1 MIGVLCIIHLY
12 RQIEDNFVMDE
23 NNSFPFL
30 SQNDEEEEDDDT
42 MTSQELFQRLQH
54 AWLNEKYSPVLL
66 KHENLLVLATF
77 ELLDDIEKRLKSSEH
92 KTTSFRW
99 LMHRTEYNR
108 LYFILCSYIRT
119 RCFKIEEYP
128 SAALN
133 SEELLS
139 PEECV
144 YAHTYLNN
152 MTQHLKKSVLTELKS
167 EQQQTDDNTLI
178 QLLPKSNLNEF
189 VFFQVDKSV
198 SGLILSNEQSHNGAA
213 NDVLDLKTDDQYI
226 MQFKHIH
233 KLLIE
238 KQIHLV

>member
-1 MIGVLCIIHLY
+1 
-12 RQIEDNFVMDE
+12 MDE
-23 NNSFPFL
+23 NNSYPL
-30 SQNDEEEEDDDT
+30 LTQNDIEEEEDDDDI
-42 MTSQELFQRLQH
+42 MTSQELFDRLQH
-54 AWLNEKYSPVLL
+54 AWLNEKHSSVLL
-66 KHENLLVLATF
+66 KHESLLVLATF
-77 ELLDDIEKRLKSSEH
+77 ELLDDIEKRLKASEH

-152 MTQHLKKSVLTELKS
+152 MKQHLKKTVLAELKS
-167 EQQQTDDNTLI
+167 EQQQQQQNDDNVLV
-178 QLLPKSNLNEF
+178 QLLPKPNLNEF
-189 VFFQVDKSV
+189 VFFQADKSV
-198 SGLILSNEQSHNGAA
+198 DGLVLSNELNNTNAA
-213 NDVLDLKTDDQYI
+213 SDVIDLRKDDQYI

-233 KLLIE
+233 KLLSE

>member
-1 MIGVLCIIHLY
+1 
-12 RQIEDNFVMDE
+12 MDE
-23 NNSFPFL
+23 NTVYPLL
-30 SQNDEEEEDDDT
+30 SQTEMTEEEDDDDI

-66 KHENLLVLATF
+66 KHENVLVLATF

-108 LYFILCSYIRT
+108 LYFILCSYIRA

-128 SAALN
+128 SSALN

-152 MTQHLKKSVLTELKS
+152 MKQHLKKSVLVDLKS
-167 EQQQTDDNTLI
+167 EQQQQNDDNTLI
-178 QLLPKSNLNEF
+178 QLLPKPNLTDF
-189 VFFQVDKSV
+189 VFFQVDQTVNGFIV
-198 SGLILSNEQSHNGAA
+198 SNDQSNTNTP
-213 NDVLDLKTDDQYI
+213 NDIIDLKTDDQYI
-226 MQFKHIH
+226 MQYKHIH
-233 KLLIE
+233 KLLLD

>member
-1 MIGVLCIIHLY
+1 
-12 RQIEDNFVMDE
+12 MDE
-23 NNSFPFL
+23 NNSYPLL
-30 SQNDEEEEDDDT
+30 SQNEIIEEEDDDDI
-42 MTSQELFQRLQH
+42 MTSQELFQRLQQ
-54 AWLNEKYSPVLL
+54 AWLNEKHSPILL

-133 SEELLS
+133 TEELLS

-152 MTQHLKKSVLTELKS
+152 IKEHLKKSVLTDLKS
-167 EQQQTDDNTLI
+167 EQQQQNDDNTLI
-178 QLLPKSNLNEF
+178 QLLPKPNLNEF
-189 VFFQVDKSV
+189 VFFQVDQSV
-198 SGLILSNEQSHNGAA
+198 NGLILSNDQSN
-213 NDVLDLKTDDQYI
+213 NNLPTDIIDLKTDDQYI

-233 KLLIE
+233 KHLQE

>member
-1 MIGVLCIIHLY
+1 
-12 RQIEDNFVMDE
+12 MDE
-23 NNSFPFL
+23 NNSYPL
-30 SQNDEEEEDDDT
+30 SSQNDFNGEEEEEDDDI
-42 MTSQELFQRLQH
+42 MTSQELFQRLQQ

-77 ELLDDIEKRLKSSEH
+77 ELLDDIEKRLKASEH

-128 SAALN
+128 AGALN
-133 SEELLS
+133 SEEFLS

-152 MTQHLKKSVLTELKS
+152 MKQHLKRSVLTELKS
-167 EQQQTDDNTLI
+167 EQQQQQQNDDNGLT

-189 VFFQVDKSV
+189 VFFQVDQSV
-198 SGLILSNEQSHNGAA
+198 NGLILSHEQNHNGTS
-213 NDVLDLKTDDQYI
+213 NDIIDLKTDDQYI
-226 MQFKHIH
+226 MQFRHIH
-233 KLLIE
+233 KLLNE

>member
-1 MIGVLCIIHLY
+1 
-12 RQIEDNFVMDE
+12 MDE
-23 NNSFPFL
+23 NNSYPLL
-30 SQNDEEEEDDDT
+30 SQNEINQEEEEEEDDDD
-42 MTSQELFQRLQH
+42 MTSQELFQRLQQ
-54 AWLNEKYSPVLL
+54 AWLNEKYSSVLL

-119 RCFKIEEYP
+119 RCLKIEEYP

-152 MTQHLKKSVLTELKS
+152 MKQHLKKSVLLELKS
-167 EQQQTDDNTLI
+167 EQQQQNDDNTLV
-178 QLLPKSNLNEF
+178 QLLPKPNLNEF

-198 SGLILSNEQSHNGAA
+198 NGFILSSEQSNNNAP
-213 NDVLDLKTDDQYI
+213 NDVLDLKADDQYI
-226 MQFKHIH
+226 MQFKHIQ
-233 KLLIE
+233 KLLCE

>member
-1 MIGVLCIIHLY
+1 
-12 RQIEDNFVMDE
+12 MDE
-23 NNSFPFL
+23 NNSYPLLL
-30 SQNDEEEEDDDT
+30 SQNDIEEEEDDDD
-42 MTSQELFQRLQH
+42 MTSQELFQRLQQ
-54 AWLNEKYSPVLL
+54 AWLNEKYSPILL

-119 RCFKIEEYP
+119 RCSKIEEYP

-152 MTQHLKKSVLTELKS
+152 MKQHLKKSVLTELKS
-167 EQQQTDDNTLI
+167 EQQQNDDDITLI
-178 QLLPKSNLNEF
+178 QLLPKPNLNDF
-189 VFFQVDKSV
+189 VFFQVDQSV
-198 SGLILSNEQSHNGAA
+198 NGVILSNEQNNSGAP
-213 NDVLDLKTDDQYI
+213 NDIIDFKTDDQYI
-226 MQFKHIH
+226 MQFKHIN
-233 KLLIE
+233 KLLNE

>member
-1 MIGVLCIIHLY
+1 
-12 RQIEDNFVMDE
+12 MDE
-23 NNSFPFL
+23 NNSYSLL
-30 SQNDEEEEDDDT
+30 SQQNINENDEEEDDDDI
-42 MTSQELFQRLQH
+42 MTPQELFQRLQQ

-77 ELLDDIEKRLKSSEH
+77 ELLDDIEKRLKTSEH
-92 KTTSFRW
+92 KNTSFRW

-128 SAALN
+128 SAALS

-152 MTQHLKKSVLTELKS
+152 IKQHLKKSVLSELKS
-167 EQQQTDDNTLI
+167 EQQQQQQQSDDNTLI
-178 QLLPKSNLNEF
+178 QLLPKPNLNEF
-189 VFFQVDKSV
+189 VFFQADKPV
-198 SGLILSNEQSHNGAA
+198 NGLILSNELNNNGAA
-213 NDVLDLKTDDQYI
+213 NDIIDLKNDDQYI

-233 KLLIE
+233 KLLLE

>member
-1 MIGVLCIIHLY
+1 
-12 RQIEDNFVMDE
+12 MDE
-23 NNSFPFL
+23 NNSYPLL
-30 SQNDEEEEDDDT
+30 SQNEEEDDDDI
-42 MTSQELFQRLQH
+42 MTSQELFQRLQQ
-54 AWLNEKYSPVLL
+54 AWLNEKYSSILL

-119 RCFKIEEYP
+119 RCLKIEEYP
-128 SAALN
+128 SAALD

-152 MTQHLKKSVLTELKS
+152 MKQHLKKSVLTDLKS
-167 EQQQTDDNTLI
+167 EQQQLNDDNTLI
-178 QLLPKSNLNEF
+178 QLLPKPNLNEF
-189 VFFQVDKSV
+189 VFFQVDQAV
-198 SGLILSNEQSHNGAA
+198 NGLVLSNEQSHHGAP
-213 NDVLDLKTDDQYI
+213 NDVIDLKTDDQYI

-233 KLLIE
+233 KLLTE

>member
-1 MIGVLCIIHLY
+1 
-12 RQIEDNFVMDE
+12 MDE
-23 NNSFPFL
+23 NNSYPLL
-30 SQNDEEEEDDDT
+30 SQQDINENDDEEDDDDI
-42 MTSQELFQRLQH
+42 MTSQELFQRLQQ

-77 ELLDDIEKRLKSSEH
+77 ELLDDIEKRLKTSEH

-152 MTQHLKKSVLTELKS
+152 MKQHLKKSVLSELKS
-167 EQQQTDDNTLI
+167 EQQQQQQTDDNALI
-178 QLLPKSNLNEF
+178 QLLPKPNLNEF
-189 VFFQVDKSV
+189 VFFQADKPV
-198 SGLILSNEQSHNGAA
+198 NGLILSNELNNKGAP
-213 NDVLDLKTDDQYI
+213 NDIIDLKNDDEYI
-226 MQFKHIH
+226 MQYKHIH
-233 KLLIE
+233 KLLLE

>member
-1 MIGVLCIIHLY
+1 
-12 RQIEDNFVMDE
+12 MDE
-23 NNSFPFL
+23 NNSYPFL
-30 SQNDEEEEDDDT
+30 SQNEMNEEEDDDDI
-42 MTSQELFQRLQH
+42 MTSQELFQRLQQ
-54 AWLNEKYSPVLL
+54 AWLNEKYSPILL

-77 ELLDDIEKRLKSSEH
+77 ELLDDIEKRLKSSEN

-108 LYFILCSYIRT
+108 LYFILCSYIRS

-152 MTQHLKKSVLTELKS
+152 IKQHLKKTVLTELKS
-167 EQQQTDDNTLI
+167 EQQNQQDNDDNTLI
-178 QLLPKSNLNEF
+178 QLLPKPNLNELI
-189 VFFQVDKSV
+189 FFQVDQSV
-198 SGLILSNEQSHNGAA
+198 NGLILSNEQNHTGAP
-213 NDVLDLKTDDQYI
+213 NDIIDLKTDDQYI

-233 KLLIE
+233 KHLSE

>member
-1 MIGVLCIIHLY
+1 M
-12 RQIEDNFVMDE
+12 NE
-23 NNSFPFL
+23 NNSYPLL
-30 SQNDEEEEDDDT
+30 SQNEINEEEEDDDDI
-42 MTSQELFQRLQH
+42 MTSQELFQRLQQ
-54 AWLNEKYSPVLL
+54 AWLNEKYSPILL

-152 MTQHLKKSVLTELKS
+152 MKEHLKKSVLTDLKS
-167 EQQQTDDNTLI
+167 EQQQLNDDNKLI
-178 QLLPKSNLNEF
+178 QLLPQPNLNEF
-189 VFFQVDKSV
+189 VFFRVDQTV
-198 SGLILSNEQSHNGAA
+198 NGLILSNDSSNNNTP
-213 NDVLDLKTDDQYI
+213 NDIIDLKPDDQYI

-233 KLLIE
+233 KLLLE

>member
-1 MIGVLCIIHLY
+1 
-12 RQIEDNFVMDE
+12 MDE
-23 NNSFPFL
+23 NNSFPIL
-30 SQNDEEEEDDDT
+30 SQNGIEEEEEEEDDDDDS
-42 MTSQELFQRLQH
+42 MTSQQLFQRLQQ

-128 SAALN
+128 AAALN

-152 MTQHLKKSVLTELKS
+152 MKHHLKKTVLTELKS
-167 EQQQTDDNTLI
+167 EQQQTDENALV
-178 QLLPKSNLNEF
+178 QLLPKPNLNEF
-189 VFFQVDKSV
+189 VFFQADKSV
-198 SGLILSNEQSHNGAA
+198 NGLVLTSESNNTGAP
-213 NDVLDLKTDDQYI
+213 NDVLDIKSDDQYI

-233 KLLIE
+233 KLIVE
-238 KQIHLV
+238 KEIHLV

>member
-1 MIGVLCIIHLY
+1 
-12 RQIEDNFVMDE
+12 MDE
-23 NNSFPFL
+23 NNSYP
-30 SQNDEEEEDDDT
+30 QDINEEEDYDDI
-42 MTSQELFQRLQH
+42 TSQELFRLLQQ

-108 LYFILCSYIRT
+108 LYFILCSYVRT

-152 MTQHLKKSVLTELKS
+152 MKQHLKKSVLTELKS
-167 EQQQTDDNTLI
+167 EQQQQQQNDDNTLI
-178 QLLPKSNLNEF
+178 QLLPKPDLNEF

-198 SGLILSNEQSHNGAA
+198 TGFILSNEQSTP
-213 NDVLDLKTDDQYI
+213 NDVIDLKTDDQYI

-233 KLLIE
+233 KLLCE

>member
-1 MIGVLCIIHLY
+1 MSEH
-12 RQIEDNFVMDE
+12 
-23 NNSFPFL
+23 NSYPLL
-30 SQNDEEEEDDDT
+30 SQNEINAREEGAEEQDEDDDDI
-42 MTSQELFQRLQH
+42 MTSQELFRRLQE

-119 RCFKIEEYP
+119 RCFKIEEHP

-133 SEELLS
+133 SEEVLS

-144 YAHTYLNN
+144 YAQTYLNN
-152 MTQHLKKSVLTELKS
+152 MKQHLKKSALSELTS
-167 EQQQTDDNTLI
+167 EQQQNEDNALV
-178 QLLPKSNLNEF
+178 QLLPKPNLNEF
-189 VFFQVDKSV
+189 VFFKVDKSV
-198 SGLILSNEQSHNGAA
+198 NGLVLSYEQTNNGTPS
-213 NDVLDLKTDDQYI
+213 DIIDLKSDDQYI

-233 KLLIE
+233 KLLLE

>member
-1 MIGVLCIIHLY
+1 
-12 RQIEDNFVMDE
+12 MDE
-23 NNSFPFL
+23 NNSYPFL
-30 SQNDEEEEDDDT
+30 TQNEINEEEDDDDS
-42 MTSQELFQRLQH
+42 MTSKELFQRLQH

-77 ELLDDIEKRLKSSEH
+77 ELLDDIEKRLKASEH

-152 MTQHLKKSVLTELKS
+152 MKQHFKKSVLTDLKS
-167 EQQQTDDNTLI
+167 EQQHQNDDNVLV
-178 QLLPKSNLNEF
+178 QLLPKPDTNEF
-189 VFFQVDKSV
+189 VFFQVDQSV
-198 SGLILSNEQSHNGAA
+198 QGLILSNDQNNLGGS
-213 NDVLDLKTDDQYI
+213 NDILDLKTDDQYI

-233 KLLIE
+233 KLLSE

>member
-1 MIGVLCIIHLY
+1 M
-12 RQIEDNFVMDE
+12 NE
-23 NNSFPFL
+23 NNSYPLL
-30 SQNDEEEEDDDT
+30 SQNEINEEEEDDDDI
-42 MTSQELFQRLQH
+42 MTSQELFQRLQQ
-54 AWLNEKYSPVLL
+54 AWLNEKYSPILL

-152 MTQHLKKSVLTELKS
+152 MKQHLKKSVLTELKS
-167 EQQQTDDNTLI
+167 EQQHQQENDDNTLI
-178 QLLPKSNLNEF
+178 QLLPKPNLNDF
-189 VFFQVDKSV
+189 VFYQVDQSV
-198 SGLILSNEQSHNGAA
+198 NGLILSNEQSINGGP
-213 NDVLDLKTDDQYI
+213 NDVIDLKTDDQYI

-233 KLLIE
+233 KLLLE

>member
-1 MIGVLCIIHLY
+1 
-12 RQIEDNFVMDE
+12 MDE
-23 NNSFPFL
+23 NNSFPF
-30 SQNDEEEEDDDT
+30 SQNTLREHEAMEEEEDDDDL
-42 MTSQELFQRLQH
+42 TSQELFQRLQQ

-119 RCFKIEEYP
+119 RCLKIEEHP

-144 YAHTYLNN
+144 YAHTFLNT
-152 MTQHLKKSVLTELKS
+152 MKEHLKRSVLTDLKS
-167 EQQQTDDNTLI
+167 EQQQDSDDKVLI
-178 QLLPKSNLNEF
+178 QLLPKPNLNEF
-189 VFFQVDKSV
+189 AFFHVDQPV
-198 SGLILSNEQSHNGAA
+198 QGLVLSNDQSSAA
-213 NDVLDLKTDDQYI
+213 PSDVIDLKSGDQWI
-226 MQFKHIH
+226 MQFRHLH
-233 KLLIE
+233 KLVMD
-238 KQIHLV
+238 KQLHLV

>member
-1 MIGVLCIIHLY
+1 
-12 RQIEDNFVMDE
+12 MDE
-23 NNSFPFL
+23 NNSYPLL
-30 SQNDEEEEDDDT
+30 SQNEMSEEEDDDDI
-42 MTSQELFQRLQH
+42 MTSQELFQRLQQ

-144 YAHTYLNN
+144 YAHTFLNN
-152 MTQHLKKSVLTELKS
+152 MKEHLKKSVLIDLKS
-167 EQQQTDDNTLI
+167 EQQQQNDDNTLI
-178 QLLPKSNLNEF
+178 QLLPKPNLNDF
-189 VFFQVDKSV
+189 VFFQVDQTV
-198 SGLILSNEQSHNGAA
+198 NGLILSNESNSNHN
-213 NDVLDLKTDDQYI
+213 NPSDIIDLKTDDQYI
-226 MQFKHIH
+226 MQYKHIH
-233 KLLIE
+233 KLISE

>member
-1 MIGVLCIIHLY
+1 
-12 RQIEDNFVMDE
+12 MDE
-23 NNSFPFL
+23 NNSYPLL
-30 SQNDEEEEDDDT
+30 SQNEINEEEDDDDI
-42 MTSQELFQRLQH
+42 MTSQELFQRLQQ
-54 AWLNEKYSPVLL
+54 AWLNEKYSSVLL

-152 MTQHLKKSVLTELKS
+152 MKQHLKKSALAELKS
-167 EQQQTDDNTLI
+167 EQQQSNDDSTLI
-178 QLLPKSNLNEF
+178 QLLPKPNLNEF

-198 SGLILSNEQSHNGAA
+198 NGLILSNEQSNNSAP
-213 NDVLDLKTDDQYI
+213 NDVIDLKTDDQYI

-233 KLLIE
+233 KLLCE

>member
-1 MIGVLCIIHLY
+1 
-12 RQIEDNFVMDE
+12 MDE
-23 NNSFPFL
+23 NNSYPLL
-30 SQNDEEEEDDDT
+30 SQNEMMNEEEDDDDDT
-42 MTSQELFQRLQH
+42 MTSQELFQRLQQ

-152 MTQHLKKSVLTELKS
+152 MKEHLKKSVLIDLKS
-167 EQQQTDDNTLI
+167 EQQQQNDDNTLI
-178 QLLPKSNLNEF
+178 QLLPKPNLNDF
-189 VFFQVDKSV
+189 VFFQVDQTYN
-198 SGLILSNEQSHNGAA
+198 GLLLSNETNA
-213 NDVLDLKTDDQYI
+213 NHPNDIIDLKKDDQYI

-233 KLLIE
+233 KLLTE

>member
-1 MIGVLCIIHLY
+1 
-12 RQIEDNFVMDE
+12 MDE
-23 NNSFPFL
+23 NNEFFL
-30 SQNDEEEEDDDT
+30 TQNEVNHDEDDDDDDI
-42 MTSQELFQRLQH
+42 MTSQELFQRLQQ
-54 AWLNEKYSPVLL
+54 AWLNEKYSPILL
-66 KHENLLVLATF
+66 KHENLLVVATF

-119 RCFKIEEYP
+119 RCHKIEEYP
-128 SAALN
+128 STALN

-152 MTQHLKKSVLTELKS
+152 MTQHLKKSVLLDLKS
-167 EQQQTDDNTLI
+167 EQQQTDDNALI
-178 QLLPKSNLNEF
+178 QLLPKPNENEF
-189 VFFQVDKSV
+189 AFFHVDKSV
-198 SGLILSNEQSHNGAA
+198 NGYILSNESNNNGT
-213 NDVLDLKTDDQYI
+213 NDIIDLKSDDQYI
-226 MQFKHIH
+226 MQFRHIH
-233 KLLIE
+233 KLLLE

>member
-1 MIGVLCIIHLY
+1 
-12 RQIEDNFVMDE
+12 MDE
-23 NNSFPFL
+23 NNSNPLL
-30 SQNDEEEEDDDT
+30 SQNEIIEEEDDDDI
-42 MTSQELFQRLQH
+42 MTAQELFQRLQH
-54 AWLNEKYSPVLL
+54 AWLNEKHSPILL

-77 ELLDDIEKRLKSSEH
+77 ELLDDIDKRLKSSEH

-133 SEELLS
+133 TEELLS

-152 MTQHLKKSVLTELKS
+152 MKEHLKKSVLTDLKS
-167 EQQQTDDNTLI
+167 EQQQQQNDDNTLI
-178 QLLPKSNLNEF
+178 QLLPKPNLNEF
-189 VFFQVDKSV
+189 VFFQVDQSV
-198 SGLILSNEQSHNGAA
+198 NGLILSNDQSNNNAP
-213 NDVLDLKTDDQYI
+213 NDIIDLKTDDQYI

>member
-1 MIGVLCIIHLY
+1 
-12 RQIEDNFVMDE
+12 MDE
-23 NNSFPFL
+23 NNSYPLL
-30 SQNDEEEEDDDT
+30 SQQDINENDDEEDDDDI
-42 MTSQELFQRLQH
+42 MTSQELFQRLQQ

-77 ELLDDIEKRLKSSEH
+77 ELLDDIEKRLKISEH

-152 MTQHLKKSVLTELKS
+152 MKQHLKKSVLSELKS
-167 EQQQTDDNTLI
+167 EQQQQQTDDNALI
-178 QLLPKSNLNEF
+178 QLLPKPNLNEF
-189 VFFQVDKSV
+189 VFFQADKPV
-198 SGLILSNEQSHNGAA
+198 NGLILSNELNNKGAP
-213 NDVLDLKTDDQYI
+213 NDIIDLKNDDEYI
-226 MQFKHIH
+226 MQYKHIH
-233 KLLIE
+233 KLLLE

>member
-1 MIGVLCIIHLY
+1 
-12 RQIEDNFVMDE
+12 MDE
-23 NNSFPFL
+23 NNSYPFL
-30 SQNDEEEEDDDT
+30 TQNEINEEEDDDDS
-42 MTSQELFQRLQH
+42 MTSKELFQRLQH

-77 ELLDDIEKRLKSSEH
+77 ELLDDIEKRLKASEH

-152 MTQHLKKSVLTELKS
+152 MKQHLKKSVLTDLKS
-167 EQQQTDDNTLI
+167 EQQHQNDDNVLV
-178 QLLPKSNLNEF
+178 QLLPKPDTNEF
-189 VFFQVDKSV
+189 VFFQVDQSV
-198 SGLILSNEQSHNGAA
+198 QGLILSNDQNNLGGGP
-213 NDVLDLKTDDQYI
+213 NDILDLKTDDQYI

-233 KLLIE
+233 KLLSE

>member
-1 MIGVLCIIHLY
+1 
-12 RQIEDNFVMDE
+12 MDE
-23 NNSFPFL
+23 NNSYPLL
-30 SQNDEEEEDDDT
+30 SQNEMMNEEEDDDDDT
-42 MTSQELFQRLQH
+42 MTSQELFQRLQQ

-152 MTQHLKKSVLTELKS
+152 MKEHLKKSVLVDLKS
-167 EQQQTDDNTLI
+167 EQQQQNDDNTLI
-178 QLLPKSNLNEF
+178 QLLPKPNLNDF
-189 VFFQVDKSV
+189 VFFQVDQTYN
-198 SGLILSNEQSHNGAA
+198 GLLLSNETNA
-213 NDVLDLKTDDQYI
+213 NHPNDIIDLKKDDQYI

-233 KLLIE
+233 KLLTE

>member
-1 MIGVLCIIHLY
+1 M
-12 RQIEDNFVMDE
+12 NE
-23 NNSFPFL
+23 NNSYPLL
-30 SQNDEEEEDDDT
+30 SQNEINEEEEEDDDDI
-42 MTSQELFQRLQH
+42 MTSQELFQRLQQ
-54 AWLNEKYSPVLL
+54 AWLNEKYSPILL

-152 MTQHLKKSVLTELKS
+152 MKEHLKKSVLTDLKS
-167 EQQQTDDNTLI
+167 EQQQLNDDNKLI
-178 QLLPKSNLNEF
+178 QLLPQPNLNEF
-189 VFFQVDKSV
+189 VFFQVDQTV
-198 SGLILSNEQSHNGAA
+198 NGLILSNDSSNNNTP
-213 NDVLDLKTDDQYI
+213 NDIIDLKPDDQYI

-233 KLLIE
+233 KLLLE